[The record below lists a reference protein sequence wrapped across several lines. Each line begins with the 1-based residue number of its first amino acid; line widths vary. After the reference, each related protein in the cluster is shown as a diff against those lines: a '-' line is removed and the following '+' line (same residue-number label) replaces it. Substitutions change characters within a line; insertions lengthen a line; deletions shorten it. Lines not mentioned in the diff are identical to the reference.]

1 MDAAGLGITLFVE
14 VYHIAVIIK
23 EVEQTRRRHSKDVE
37 DFQKRLDR
45 ETVFLEVFND
55 FYFKDEDTFRSFQ
68 SLPDRMKDD
77 IKKAYED
84 ISKQQVEYRIE
95 LLRQGINISASSS
108 LSLEKL
114 SLVTKDSPTKDGK
127 RHRLKEW
134 CKEVVGRADLQW
146 ALFDKEKIEELVEVY
161 RAQTQHLK
169 EVLILNLLL
178 ERPRPELV
186 QEDDLKK
193 LRMKEVMARQKR
205 AAQAAPSGYRKLEA
219 TLEGG
224 EVPKQDNAIVVRTL
238 KQTAPLDDC
247 EVVVEVRSYD
257 EKQRQDSDT
266 GNKDYL
272 KPIEQVVWLLH
283 SDRESSWE
291 EEEDLFTLRCI
302 GFIDQPSLGRS
313 LLCYELPT
321 IATKSPVTLH
331 DLISS
336 HGKVENGRTSRTR
349 PALGMRFRLAHRLCS
364 TLLQVHLSK
373 WVHKSIWSRGVVVFE
388 EDTDLIPYL
397 EGWGLARRAE
407 DESQM
412 SMKSQVE
419 ANFYHHSQRWGQPSV
434 KHAPVHD
441 IYSLGVVLLEI
452 GTWRT
457 VSAEFKKIIAQFE
470 ECKDLNSTGLFEK
483 KHSAL
488 LTLANSKELKS
499 QIGVRY
505 AKAAIWCL
513 EGAVATAETDDEHS
527 TCIISAFKTKV
538 VAELARYIDM

>member
-1 MDAAGLGITLFVE
+1 MDAAGLGIAVCVE

-23 EVEQTRRRHSKDVE
+23 EVEQSRRNHTKEVE
-37 DFQKRLDR
+37 DFQKRLDQ
-45 ETVFLEVFND
+45 ETIFLEIFND
-55 FYFKDEDTFRSFQ
+55 VYFKDEDTFLSFQ
-68 SLPDRMKDD
+68 RLPDHMKQG

-84 ISKQQVEYRIE
+84 ISKQQNGYRIE
-95 LLRQGINISASSS
+95 LDRHNIDISASPS

-114 SLVTKDSPTKDGK
+114 SLVAKGSPTKDGK
-127 RHRLKEW
+127 LQRLKEK
-134 CKEVVGRADLQW
+134 CKELVSRADLQW
-146 ALFDKEKIEELVEVY
+146 ALFDKAKIEDLVKAY
-161 RAQTQHLK
+161 RVQTQHLK
-169 EVLILNLLL
+169 DLLSMNLLRGL
-178 ERPRPELV
+178 YRPELV
-186 QEDDLKK
+186 QEDYSRK
-193 LRMKEVMARQKR
+193 LRMKEAIARQKR
-205 AAQAAPSGYRKLEA
+205 AVQAAPSGYRKLEA

-238 KQTAPLDDC
+238 KRNAPLDDQ
-247 EVVVEVRSYD
+247 EVVIEVRSYD

-291 EEEDLFTLRCI
+291 EEEDLFTLHCV

-313 LLCYELPT
+313 LLCYELPAM
-321 IATKSPVTLH
+321 ATKNPVTLH
-331 DLISS
+331 DLMSS
-336 HGKVENGRTSRTR
+336 HGKVENGRSPRTK

-388 EDTDLIPYL
+388 KDTDLIPYL

-412 SMKSQVE
+412 SMKSQAE
-419 ANFYHHSQRWGQPSV
+419 ANFYHHSQRWGQPAV

-457 VSAEFKKIIAQFE
+457 VSVEFKKIIAQFE
-470 ECKDLNSTGLFEK
+470 ECDDLNSPGFFEK
-483 KHSAL
+483 KHRAL

-513 EGAVATAETDDEHS
+513 EGAVATAEADDEHS
-527 TCIISAFKTKV
+527 TCIISAFKTQV